1 MPAQAAGRDDPRRRT
16 SELLFSARSFVI
28 HKAQTLK
35 HFLMKVPKCAHGQ
48 PKIDPHGSPPY
59 IGSILTHAQRT
70 QGRAPRCWR
79 LFGCARCA
87 VKNGLENRTP
97 IEFKV
102 RFSKSNVAAG
112 SGRSTQIA
120 PASVP
125 TMHAPESGPFRGRPA
140 ARKCA
145 SDRHFVLENANPI
158 VKSARGCGT
167 SRPARAHTVL
177 RKGHT
182 NGSD

>member
-1 MPAQAAGRDDPRRRT
+1 MDHHAGAGRRARRPTAAHIRT
-16 SELLFSARSFVI
+16 FGLFVCFVI
-28 HKAQTLK
+28 IL
-35 HFLMKVPKCAHGQ
+35 FLMKLPKCAHGQ
-48 PKIDPHGSPPY
+48 PRIDPHGSPPY
-59 IGSILTHAQRT
+59 AGGIPRHAQRT

-102 RFSKSNVAAG
+102 RFSKRNVAAG

-167 SRPARAHTVL
+167 SRPAWVDSTL
-177 RKGHT
+177 RKGQT